1 VPIQPVDKIWMDG
14 KLLDWEDATVHVL
27 THALH
32 YGSGAFEGV
41 RAYET
46 SRGSAIFR
54 LSDHVRRLFR
64 SCHVYQ
70 MEIPFSQEEVFQA
83 VVDTVRANGLRSC
96 YIRPLVYRGYG
107 EMGLNPLFAPVNVTV
122 ACWPWGSYLG
132 DEGLQKGVR
141 AKISSWKRTDHNILP
156 PGAKATGQYINSG
169 LAKVEA
175 VKGGYDEAIMLN
187 MAGYVTDGSGENV
200 FIVKDGALHTPP
212 FQAGC
217 LDGITRDS
225 IMAIARDLGIT
236 VHERNLS
243 RLDLYTADEAF
254 YTGTA
259 AEVVPIREVDDRAVG
274 TNGPGPITKELQ
286 RVFFAA
292 AHGED
297 SRYESWLTFVEA

>member
-46 SRGSAIFR
+46 SRGPAVFR
-54 LSDHVRRLFR
+54 LADHVRRLFR

-70 MEIPFSQEEVFQA
+70 MEIPFSQQEVAQA

-132 DEGLQKGVR
+132 DEGLAKGVR
-141 AKISSWKRTDHNILP
+141 AKISSWK
-156 PGAKATGQYINSG
+156 AKA
-169 LAKVEA
+169 
-175 VKGGYDEAIMLN
+175 M
-187 MAGYVTDGSGENV
+187 
-200 FIVKDGALHTPP
+200 
-212 FQAGC
+212 C
-217 LDGITRDS
+217 
-225 IMAIARDLGIT
+225 
-236 VHERNLS
+236 
-243 RLDLYTADEAF
+243 
-254 YTGTA
+254 
-259 AEVVPIREVDDRAVG
+259 RAVASS
-274 TNGPGPITKELQ
+274 PPIWIIAL
-286 RVFFAA
+286 RCP
-292 AHGED
+292 
-297 SRYESWLTFVEA
+297 RW